1 MTRVVLLGPP
11 GSGKGTQAVGLALS
25 LGVPTISTGAIFRA
39 NLSSGTALGVEA
51 QKYMSAGE
59 LVPDSV
65 TDAMVRSRL
74 AEPDAAG
81 GWVLDGYP
89 RNLAQVSALD
99 ALLAESGLAVEVA
112 LELTVPEEA
121 IVSRLAKRA
130 SIEGREDD
138 TESVIRHRI
147 AVYEEQTA
155 PIASVYRSRGLLR
168 SVDALGS
175 VEEVG
180 VRLLA
185 AARGDGCGC
194 SCGG

>member
-1 MTRVVLLGPP
+1 
-11 GSGKGTQAVGLALS
+11 VGLALS